1 MDCNRISWFRAAVSA
16 VVIFLYFVIFTA
28 WLPSMLLRSS
38 LLATASRGVADGITI
53 VVWGGFFGLGV
64 LALMW
69 AQDRE
74 LI

>member
-1 MDCNRISWFRAAVSA
+1 MNCDRISQVKAILSA
-16 VVIFLYFVIFTA
+16 IAIFLYFVIFTA
-28 WLPSMLLRSS
+28 WLPSVLLRSS

-53 VVWGGFFGLGV
+53 VVWGGFFGLGIA
-64 LALMW
+64 ALMW